1 MREPEFRTAGEAH
14 LWSQL
19 NSMAPHRAI
28 VRAVE
33 SWLLSDLEFDAPV
46 LDLGCGEGHFA
57 SLAFRRP
64 PDVAIDLSAAEVAE
78 AERRKF
84 YGLVVQGD
92 ARRMPF
98 GDEVFGSVVSNS
110 SLEHVEDVDDA
121 LRETFRVLRPGG
133 CLVATTPTHR
143 FAEELLGS
151 DIARRFKLER
161 AGTAY
166 GRFFNRISH
175 HHHAEEPDVWRSRL
189 ERAGF
194 EVVRHATYFP
204 PSALRSFDLCHYVS
218 VPFWVA
224 RRAVGTWVIHPIQAS
239 LFFRWLR
246 RHVQDG
252 PEHPDGVYQLVV
264 CRRQQ

>member
-1 MREPEFRTAGEAH
+1 MREPELRTAGEVH

-33 SWLLSDLEFDAPV
+33 AWLLSDLEVEAPV

-64 PDVAIDLSAAEVAE
+64 PDVAIDLSAAAVAE
-78 AERRKF
+78 AARRQF
-84 YGLVVQGD
+84 YGHVVQGD
-92 ARRMPF
+92 ACCMPF
-98 GDEVFGSVVSNS
+98 GNGVFGSVVSNS
-110 SLEHVEDVDDA
+110 SLEHVEEVDDA
-121 LRETFRVLRPGG
+121 LRETWRVLRPGG
-133 CLVATTPTHR
+133 FLVATTPTDR
-143 FAEELLGS
+143 FANALLGS
-151 DIARRFKLER
+151 SIARRLGLEK

-166 GRFFNRISH
+166 GRFFNRISRH
-175 HHHAEEPDVWRSRL
+175 FHAEEPSIWRGRL

-204 PSALRSFDLCHYVS
+204 PSALRAFDLCHYLS
-218 VPFWVA
+218 VPFLVA
-224 RRAVGTWVIHPIQAS
+224 RRTVGRWVLHPIQAT

-264 CRRQQ
+264 CRRIG

>member
-1 MREPEFRTAGEAH
+1 MREPELRSAGEAH

-28 VRAVE
+28 LRAVE
-33 SWLLSDLEFDAPV
+33 SWLLSDLELEAPV

-64 PDVAIDLSAAEVAE
+64 LDVAIDLSAAAVAE
-78 AERRKF
+78 AARRRI
-84 YGLVVQGD
+84 YGLVVLGD
-92 ARRMPF
+92 ACRMPF
-98 GDEVFGSVVSNS
+98 GNGVFGSVVSNS
-110 SLEHVEDVDDA
+110 SLEHVEEVDDA
-121 LRETFRVLRPGG
+121 LREAWRVLEPGG
-133 CLVATTPTHR
+133 VLVATTPTER

-151 DIARRFKLER
+151 ALARRLGLEK

-166 GRFFNRISH
+166 GRYFNRISH
-175 HHHAEEPDVWRSRL
+175 HHHAEEPDVWRGRL
-189 ERAGF
+189 EGAGF

-204 PSALRSFDLCHYVS
+204 PSALRAFDLCHYLS
-218 VPFWVA
+218 VPFLVA
-224 RRAVGTWVIHPIQAS
+224 RRTVGTWVIHPLQAT

-264 CRRQQ
+264 CRRVG